1 MMSVNL
7 SGGRSHAARECRRL
21 REQLCDQTIRAGGE
35 GAPGFSGTLDPEGIA
50 GTPDPPGVAGVA
62 GAPGTA
68 DGTAR
73 HLASCPDC
81 AAFARRLE
89 LARQA
94 LARPLPAPAIEPD
107 PHFPARVLARIAR
120 PAELIGWAAFRALPA
135 ALGLAL
141 ALAWLGLSTAAPPPP
156 GPPSPLLDEP
166 PSSEQLLAW
175 SSLSPEVWP

>member
-1 MMSVNL
+1 MAELFADVADVADVAH
-7 SGGRSHAARECRRL
+7 GADAAH
-21 REQLCDQTIRAGGE
+21 DA
-35 GAPGFSGTLDPEGIA
+35 D
-50 GTPDPPGVAGVA
+50 VA
-62 GAPGTA
+62 
-68 DGTAR
+68 AR

-94 LARPLPAPAIEPD
+94 LAGPRSAPAIEPD
-107 PHFPARVLARIAR
+107 PYFPARVLARIER

-141 ALAWLGLSTAAPPPP
+141 ALAWLGLSMPASPPPT
-156 GPPSPLLDEP
+156 PPASPLLDEP

>member
-1 MMSVNL
+1 MQAKL
-7 SGGRSHAARECRRL
+7 PRGPRRRAEDARECRRL
-21 REQLCDQTIRAGGE
+21 REQLCEPAAHRGIAGSAGGT
-35 GAPGFSGTLDPEGIA
+35 GAPGA
-50 GTPDPPGVAGVA
+50 
-62 GAPGTA
+62 APGA
-68 DGTAR
+68 APISEWASR

-89 LARQA
+89 QVRRA
-94 LARPLPAPAIEPD
+94 LARPLSEPAIEPG

-120 PAELIGWAAFRALPA
+120 PAELMGWAAFRALPA

-141 ALAWLGLSTAAPPPP
+141 ALAWLGLAAPASPPP
-156 GPPSPLLDEP
+156 APAPSPLLDEP